1 MLSLNE
7 VVYVSPIK
15 NSDKLV
21 LAADIGGTNS
31 NFGVCDISSGKVR
44 LVLSLHLKS
53 KEIKDFVRLVNQ
65 ILNYLWS
72 KYQIKI
78 NHACIG
84 SAGVISA
91 NRDFCKPTN
100 LNFAIDAQKIIK
112 VTELHTVILINDFE
126 AVGYGIDWIAKK
138 DLVEIKKGKEW
149 ECANRAIIGAGTGL
163 GKNILG
169 WDYSLKE
176 YIPIPSEGGHAD
188 FSAYSYE
195 EFEYLAYLKNM
206 VGDSY
211 PISWEDVLSG
221 GGIVHLYNYLGL
233 KNSYQK
239 SKIAGMIKMNGI
251 GPEII
256 FGHWQQDK
264 QCAATYKLY
273 ASYYGRCAKNFAL
286 ESLSLGGL
294 YIAGGIAAKNLSLFY
309 QPEFLQ
315 EFMNNR
321 ELHTILQDI
330 KICVVKDYNVS
341 LFGAGAFLAMK
352 EKILA

>member
-1 MLSLNE
+1 MLSFKE

-15 NSDKLV
+15 NNNNVV
-21 LAADIGGTNS
+21 LAGDIGGTNS

-53 KEIKDFVRLVNQ
+53 KEIKDFAQVVNQ
-65 ILNYLWS
+65 LLNYLWS

-78 NHACIG
+78 NKACIG

-100 LNFAIDAQKIIK
+100 LSFAIDAQKIIQ
-112 VTELHTVILINDFE
+112 VTALHTVILINDFE

-138 DLVEIKKGKEW
+138 DLIEIKKGKQREY
-149 ECANRAIIGAGTGL
+149 ANRAIIGAGTGL

-169 WDYSLKE
+169 WDYSLKG

-188 FSAYSYE
+188 FSAYSNE
-195 EFEYLAYLKNM
+195 EFEYLVYLKNM
-206 VGDSY
+206 IRDSY

-221 GGIVHLYNYLGL
+221 GGIVHLYNFLGL
-233 KNSYQK
+233 KHSYQK

-256 FGHWQQDK
+256 FGHCQQDK
-264 QCAATYKLY
+264 QCADTYKLY
-273 ASYYGRCAKNFAL
+273 AGYYGRCAKNFAL

-294 YIAGGIAAKNLSLFY
+294 YIAGGIAAKNVSLFY

-321 ELHTILQDI
+321 EMSMILQDI
-330 KICVVKDYNVS
+330 RICVVKDYNVS
-341 LFGAGAFLAMK
+341 LFGAGGFLATK
-352 EKILA
+352 EKNLG